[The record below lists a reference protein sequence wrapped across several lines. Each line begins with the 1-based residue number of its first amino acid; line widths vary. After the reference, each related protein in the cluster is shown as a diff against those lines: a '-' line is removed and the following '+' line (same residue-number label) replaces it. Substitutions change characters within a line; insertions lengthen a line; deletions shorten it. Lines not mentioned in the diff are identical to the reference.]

1 MSSHPQ
7 LLTPIAFQFV
17 CGQRGTW
24 QLHAAL
30 KVALSRVPKWLQ
42 LGDLRVKFHPVDD
55 SWSKSYLEDLCRIT
69 WYHFVFGETVKNCFF
84 AARTPTRCTKPKFCC
99 ESVPVRCGSWSQAPV
114 ASTRNGSERQVFGPR
129 ARHLLMKS
137 SWDDVLSW
145 RCFVFWFNDD
155 GMMRQNMLHVTCFF
169 DWCVSLIGCEKM
181 TSVSKMILL
190 KDVFRC
196 FCMMCLT
203 VL

>member
-1 MSSHPQ
+1 MEHCSHFSSILPAREPLLSSPPTHLYLGFLVVELLRMPGFMSSHPQ

-17 CGQRGTW
+17 FGQRGTW

-69 WYHFVFGETVKNCFF
+69 WYHFVFGETVKNCVFF
-84 AARTPTRCTKPKFCC
+84 CSQDPQAVQTNPSFVASL
-99 ESVPVRCGSWSQAPV
+99 SVRRGSWSPGTSSFNQKWV
-114 ASTRNGSERQVFGPR
+114 WKASVKRR

-137 SWDDVLSW
+137 SGDDVL
-145 RCFVFWFNDD
+145 
-155 GMMRQNMLHVTCFF
+155 
-169 DWCVSLIGCEKM
+169 
-181 TSVSKMILL
+181 
-190 KDVFRC
+190 
-196 FCMMCLT
+196 
-203 VL
+203 